1 MLKKILDNLL
11 FEKDIIEQ
19 LIEIDNDK
27 MNKRINFE
35 DYYNAIKIYSDN
47 YYNNLELKEDTLFI
61 TEGEPLITIK
71 LLNQLQDVDV
81 KCVIFINQGY
91 IAMNKWLMNQ
101 FYTVTKNSN
110 VEIDYSI
117 NYNKYIDK
125 NYKVFPIGEDGL
137 INRVIADFYNN

>member
-71 LLNQLQDVDV
+71 LLNQLQDIDV

>member
-101 FYTVTKNSN
+101 FYTITKNSN